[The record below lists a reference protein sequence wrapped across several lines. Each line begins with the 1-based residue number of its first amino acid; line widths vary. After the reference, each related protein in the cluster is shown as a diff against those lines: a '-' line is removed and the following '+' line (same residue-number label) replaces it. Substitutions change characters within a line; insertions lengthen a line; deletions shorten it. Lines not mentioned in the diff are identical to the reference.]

1 MSEED
6 KSQKTEEPTDK
17 KLADERKK
25 GNVPNS
31 KEVGVFMGVFSLMIF
46 TVFLLP
52 SMGGNLVDALGI
64 LITNP
69 AAFSIGQDYAGISD
83 IGNAV
88 KSTFIS
94 LGITLIPL
102 AFILIGGAILAALVQ
117 GEIVVALDRIKPKW
131 SNISPLSG
139 FKRIYSVSGFVEFLK
154 SLVKVSIVLIISYYV
169 VSEALSQIIPAYN
182 VMPQSIPNFIREN
195 VALLLIYVMSLLSAV
210 AIFDVIWK
218 RMEHRKKL
226 RMSMREIKDEH
237 KQTEGD
243 PHIKAKLAE
252 IRRRRSKQNMMRN
265 VPTATVILT
274 NPTHYAVA
282 LKYEVGSGQPAP
294 VCVAK
299 GLDLVALKIREIAKE
314 NEVPIIESP
323 PLARALHASAD
334 VDDVIPYEHWK
345 AVAEIISFLMS
356 LEKGEKGL
364 RLPEGSKL
372 ADG

>member
-25 GNVPNS
+25 GNVPSS

-52 SMGGNLVDALGI
+52 TMGGNLMDSLGT
-64 LITNP
+64 LIMNP
-69 AAFSIGQDYAGISD
+69 AGFSVGEDISGLRD
-83 IGNAV
+83 VGNAV
-88 KSTFIS
+88 KSTFIG
-94 LGITLIPL
+94 LGIALIPL
-102 AFILIGGAILAALVQ
+102 FAILIAGAILSAFVQ
-117 GEIVVALDRIKPKW
+117 GEVVVALQRIKPKW

-154 SLVKVSIVLIISYYV
+154 SIVKVIIVLVISYYV
-169 VSEALSQIIPAYN
+169 ISDALEEIVPVYGLLPQLIPD
-182 VMPQSIPNFIREN
+182 FIREK
-195 VALLLIYVMSLLSAV
+195 VSLLLIYVMSLLSAV
-210 AIFDVIWK
+210 ALFDVIWK
-218 RMEHRKKL
+218 RVEHRKKL

-252 IRRRRSKQNMMRN
+252 IRRKRSRQNMMRN
-265 VPTATVILT
+265 VSTASVILT

-282 LKYEVGSGQPAP
+282 LKYDVGSGQMAP
-294 VCVAK
+294 ICVAK

-314 NEVPIIESP
+314 NEVPIVESP
-323 PLARALHASAD
+323 PLARALHASSEI
-334 VDDVIPYEHWK
+334 DDIIPYEHWK

-356 LEKGEKGL
+356 VKTGNKGGK
-364 RLPEGSKL
+364 LPEGSRL
-372 ADG
+372 SDS